1 MDFRSFCYVFVNKD
15 KKDYK
20 WNLLT
25 YVELSKKEILADC
38 ESKMVISL
46 LIICLNSVKKY
57 IERKKGLSRL
67 FRISFI

>member
-25 YVELSKKEILADC
+25 YVELSKKKILANR
-38 ESKMVISL
+38 KT
-46 LIICLNSVKKY
+46 VKVKW
-57 IERKKGLSRL
+57 LSR
-67 FRISFI
+67 F